1 MDIKQFNNNINDIL
15 DNGNIENIPI
25 PNVDLIKSIVLD
37 SNLNKILFK
46 KFKNNYK
53 SIYGDDL
60 ENFYMKVQ
68 DLLYRLHLLINHILI
83 NNLDVNKEEV
93 IYDAI
98 YSYVINDSISLY
110 DAVNYDDTD
119 LEELKQDLLDE
130 SEELSIRWKDKRG
143 IGIPMLKVEIW
154 LIEFMIC

>member
-37 SNLNKILFK
+37 SSLNKILFK

-53 SIYGDDL
+53 SIYGEDL

-68 DLLYRLHLLINHILI
+68 DLLYRLHLLVNHILI

-130 SEELSIRWKDKRG
+130 SEELSIRWKDKRE
-143 IGIPMLKVEIW
+143 IGISMLKVEIW